1 MNEEDN
7 HIIDDLLVKYLLG
20 ETDAAESREAELWI
34 NAAAANKKYYEGIK
48 LIWQE
53 SERIAADNIPDE
65 DGAWHRLQ
73 KRINTETSVEQPIR
87 ELKSAGK
94 FGWLKIAASI
104 VLISAIGYLT
114 YNQFWSTT
122 PVSKSSGQETLTQSL
137 PDGSLVT
144 LNSGSEIIYPAHFRG
159 EQRLV
164 QLNGEGF
171 FKITPDKTKPFI
183 IKVKA
188 VTVSVVGT
196 SFNVKNVNSKTEVIV
211 ATGIVNVNF
220 QGRQVLLHPG
230 EKVIADEGVAKLVV
244 QKNNGSLYNYYITK
258 ELVCVAT
265 PLSELVD
272 KLNQVYSSDIRID
285 NPQLGN
291 LPITTTFKDQSLHQI
306 LNIVAQTFKIKVESK
321 GSQILLK

>member
-20 ETDAAESREAELWI
+20 ETDAAESSEAELWI
-34 NAAAANKKYYEGIK
+34 NAGDANKKYYEGIK

-53 SERIAADNIPDE
+53 SERIAANSNPDE

-73 KRINTETSVEQPIR
+73 KRINTDVSEEPVRQ
-87 ELKSAGK
+87 LKPARK
-94 FGWLKIAASI
+94 FGWIGVAAS
-104 VLISAIGYLT
+104 VALISVMSYFA
-114 YNQFWSTT
+114 YNQFWSTR

-137 PDGSLVT
+137 PDGSSVT

-164 QLNGEGF
+164 KLNGEGF

-196 SFNVKNVNSKTEVIV
+196 SFNVKNVNGQTEVIV
-211 ATGIVNVNF
+211 ATGIVKVDLH
-220 QGRQVLLHPG
+220 GREVLLHPG
-230 EKVIADEGVAKLVV
+230 EKVIADESNADLVV
-244 QKNNGSLYNYYITK
+244 QKNKGSLYNYYITG
-258 ELVCVAT
+258 ELVCVGT
-265 PLSELVD
+265 PLSELVE
-272 KLNQVYSSDIRID
+272 KLNQVYHSDIRIAD
-285 NPQLGN
+285 PGLQN
-291 LPITTTFKDQSLHQI
+291 LPITTTFKDLTLQQV